1 MFCFVEHFFIPVEF
15 IVSQEACESRATI
28 YDQVQNQCCQ
38 FLKFLIKKKSLCFFL
53 QMVVGVVATRA
64 FLFTIG
70 KNYNWKKVKT
80 KKGLCTN

>member
-1 MFCFVEHFFIPVEF
+1 M
-15 IVSQEACESRATI
+15 
-28 YDQVQNQCCQ
+28 
-38 FLKFLIKKKSLCFFL
+38 FFL

-70 KNYNWKKVKT
+70 KNYNWKKKVKT